1 MSNKKDM
8 HSLGIKLGVI
18 FAITLL
24 TLALAS
30 MALGV
35 GDPIIVLLASLYKG
49 YAATFMGA
57 IMGLIWGF
65 IHGYVVGVITVFV
78 KRFLLKLA

>member
-1 MSNKKDM
+1 MSNRKDM
-8 HSLGIKLGVI
+8 HSLGVKLGTI
-18 FAITLL
+18 FAVSLL

-49 YAATFMGA
+49 YAATFLGA

-65 IHGYVVGVITVFV
+65 IHGYVVGAIVVFI
-78 KRFLLKLA
+78 KKFLPKL